1 MDKNTLSALVEKSLE
16 ENQLSDCFLID
27 IKINN
32 SKIEVYLD
40 SDEQVTYAK
49 CRKVSRYLEEV
60 LDEKK
65 WFGEKYT
72 LDVSSAG
79 VGRPLQFSR
88 QYTKNIGRNIELQT
102 TDGEKYKGKLSDATE
117 KEIVIE
123 WEEKVKE
130 GKKKKIVQN
139 RKSFQYDEIKEAKI
153 KISFN

>member
-1 MDKNTLSALVEKSLE
+1 VDKNTLSALVEKSLE

-32 SKIEVYLD
+32 NKIEVYLD

-79 VGRPLQFSR
+79 VRRPLQFPR
-88 QYTKNIGRNIELQT
+88 QYIKNIGRNIELQI
-102 TDGEKYKGKLSDATE
+102 TDGGKYKGKLTGANE
-117 KEIVIE
+117 EEIIIE

-139 RKSFQYDEIKEAKI
+139 RKSFQYNEIKEAKI